1 MGSYLCVKLQQWK
14 CRKRNQLQE
23 LLLPK
28 SQHLLWPVESTHFPK
43 PKHSGDMYCA
53 SSTNLEREFQPLSV
67 QTRRRLCMLKNHSTR
82 VHVLSA
88 LRRGPTTTP
97 SKLCCGKR
105 VVLLKSLKS
114 GLLLVT
120 GPYKINRVPVRRV
133 HQ

>member
-1 MGSYLCVKLQQWK
+1 MGCVKLQQWK

-67 QTRRRLCMLKNHSTR
+67 Q
-82 VHVLSA
+82 
-88 LRRGPTTTP
+88 RRGR
-97 SKLCCGKR
+97 R
-105 VVLLKSLKS
+105 VRLSSVWELQKSAN
-114 GLLLVT
+114 LLLLEQFSFCSLVF
-120 GPYKINRVPVRRV
+120 IV
-133 HQ
+133 

>member
-1 MGSYLCVKLQQWK
+1 MGLAVFVCEVAAMEVSQ
-14 CRKRNQLQE
+14 NQLQE

-28 SQHLLWPVESTHFPK
+28 SQRLLWPVESTHFPK

-67 QTRRRLCMLKNHSTR
+67 QRTTRRLCMLKNHSTR

-97 SKLCCGKR
+97 SKLC
-105 VVLLKSLKS
+105 
-114 GLLLVT
+114 
-120 GPYKINRVPVRRV
+120 
-133 HQ
+133 